1 MRNRILFMLI
11 AVFSLASCA
20 PGPEI
25 ETLVSPDGSNRIQFF
40 LTPAGQPA
48 YRVYHAE
55 ELIIDTSSLGMVFQG
70 QPELAEGMEI
80 LTLEVSEKDENWEM
94 PWGEVETVRNHYKE
108 MKVDLREK
116 AGPNR
121 EMTLYFRAYDDG
133 IAFRYAFPKQ
143 ENLRDVVIRDENT
156 EFSLTGDHTVWWI
169 PGDWDIYEHLYN
181 QTLFSEIDALS
192 KRDHPNLAQSYIPEN
207 AVNTPVTMKTADG
220 LYLSFHE
227 ANLTDYSGMTLKVDP
242 ENLRMTSE
250 LVGSPDGSKVKTQA
264 PFVTP
269 WRTIQIAERPGDL
282 IESHLIVNLNEPSQ
296 IEDVSWIQPMKYMG
310 IWWAMHLD
318 KWTWNRA
325 SGRHGATT
333 EHAKAYI
340 DFAAENGIQGMLIEG
355 WNTGWERWIG
365 FPDREGVF
373 DFVTP
378 YPDFDL
384 EEVVA
389 YAREKGV
396 EIIGHH
402 ETSAAVTTYNE
413 QMDTAF
419 QLYQSLG
426 IRAVKTGYVGPIIPE
441 GEFHHGH
448 YMVKHYRKVVETA
461 AKYGIMIDAHEPI
474 KATGIRR
481 TWPNMMTREGLRGQ
495 EFNAFSVEG
504 GNNLEHTLVVPFT
517 RMLAGP
523 IDYTPGVFNLLLDPF
538 KPDNRVRH
546 TLAHELALYVIL
558 YSPLQMLCDLPEN
571 LEGQPGLQFVRDVG
585 VDWSVTQVLDGEIG
599 EHITIARKERGTG
612 NWFLGSITGNGKRE
626 VKIKLDFLEEGVS
639 YVADIY
645 WDAEDANWET
655 NPHALE
661 ITNSKFKKGDELIL
675 NLASGGGAAVS
686 FLKE

>member
-1 MRNRILFMLI
+1 MKKQFLFLLLLVL
-11 AVFSLASCA
+11 ALASCTTSIHVEKIDS
-20 PGPEI
+20 PG
-25 ETLVSPDGSNRIQFF
+25 GKNRIHFF
-40 LTPAGQPA
+40 LTDAGQPA
-48 YRVYHAE
+48 YQVYHE
-55 ELIIDTSSLGMVFQG
+55 NVLVIDTSTLGMNFQG
-70 QPELAEGMEI
+70 QPELAGGMEI
-80 LTLEVSEKDENWEM
+80 VTVKVGGKDESWEM
-94 PWGEVETVRNHYKE
+94 PWGEVETVRNQYTE
-108 MKVDLREK
+108 MEVNLRETGK
-116 AGPNR
+116 LKR

-133 IAFRYAFPKQ
+133 IAFRYIFPEQ
-143 ENLRDVVIRDENT
+143 ENLQEVVILDENT
-156 EFSLTGDHTVWWI
+156 EFALTGDHTTWWI

-181 QTLFSEIDALS
+181 ETPFTQIDALS
-192 KRDHPNLAQSYIPEN
+192 KRGHPNLAQTYIPEN
-207 AVNTPVTMKTADG
+207 AVNTPVTLKTDEG

-250 LVGSPDGSKVKTQA
+250 LVGSPDGSKVKTRA

-269 WRTIQIAERPGDL
+269 WRTVQIADRAGDL
-282 IESHLIVNLNEPSQ
+282 IESHLIVNLNEPSR
-296 IEDVSWIQPMKYMG
+296 IEDVSWIEPMKYMG

-318 KWTWNRA
+318 KWTWDLA

-333 EHAKAYI
+333 EHAKEYI
-340 DFAAENGIQGMLIEG
+340 DFAAGNGIQGMLIEG

-384 EEVVA
+384 EAVVA
-389 YAREKGV
+389 YGRKKGV

-426 IRAVKTGYVGPIIPE
+426 IRAVKTGYVGPIIPD
-441 GEFHHGH
+441 GEYHHGQ

-461 AKYGIMIDAHEPI
+461 AKYSIMIDAHEPI

-504 GNNLEHTLVVPFT
+504 GNDLDHTLIVPFT

-523 IDYTPGVFNLLLDPF
+523 IDYTPGVFDLLLAPY
-538 KPDNRVRH
+538 KPENRVKH
-546 TLAHELALYVIL
+546 TLAHELSLYVIM
-558 YSPLQMLCDLPEN
+558 YSPLQMLCDLLEN
-571 LEGQPGLQFVRDVG
+571 LAGQPGLQFVRDVG
-585 VDWSVTQVLDGEIG
+585 VDWAETQVLDAEIG
-599 EHITIARKERGTG
+599 EHLTLVRKERGTG
-612 NWFLGSITGNGKRE
+612 NWFLGSITGQGKRQVTIE
-626 VKIKLDFLEEGVS
+626 LDFLEEGVS

-645 WDAEDANWET
+645 GDAEDADWKK

-661 ITNSKFKKGDELIL
+661 ITNSRFKKGDVLTL
-675 NLASGGGAAVS
+675 KLASGGGAAVS
-686 FLKE
+686 FLKN